1 LPDKPGALG
10 GILVPVTTP
19 FDRVTGEIAPVVFR
33 ESLRRWLKHPLDG
46 VVLFGSTGEGALLDE
61 DEKERLLGFAR
72 DVVPEGI
79 AVVAGIGAESTRSA
93 IRQARLAADQ
103 AADAVLVHPPSYFGV
118 SLSPAALRDHFT
130 AIADASPIPVVLYH
144 IPKYTHV
151 TLEPG
156 LISELTRHPNVVG
169 VKDSSGDLKRLA
181 DYSLACHAS
190 CRLLVGNGSM
200 LYTAFELGAAGGIV
214 AVGLLAPAWCVAMR
228 DHFRAGEG
236 PRAGQLQGRIARLH
250 KEIVAHFGVPGVR
263 AALELLDLP
272 QGPPRPPLRPLSD
285 RDRAQVARVMQEVG
299 LV

>member
-1 LPDKPGALG
+1 LPEARPGLG

-19 FDRVTGEIAPVVFR
+19 FDRVTGEVAPVAFR
-33 ESLRRWLKHPLDG
+33 DALRRWLQHGLDG

-72 DVVPEGI
+72 DVVPEGV

-93 IRQARLAADQ
+93 IRQARNAAEQ

-130 AIADASPIPVVLYH
+130 AIADASPVPVILYH

-151 TLEPG
+151 ILEPG
-156 LISELTRHPNVVG
+156 LIAELGRHPNVAG

-181 DYSLACHAS
+181 DYSLACDAS

-200 LYTAFELGAAGGIV
+200 LYTALELGAAGGIV
-214 AVGLLAPAWCVAMR
+214 AVGLLAPAWCVGMR

-236 PRAGQLQGRIARLH
+236 PRAGQLQGRLARLH
-250 KEIVAHFGVPGVR
+250 KEIVAHFGVPGVK
-263 AALELLDLP
+263 AALELLDVP
-272 QGPPRPPLRPLSD
+272 QGPPRPPLRPLSEKD
-285 RDRAQVARVMQEVG
+285 RMQVARVMQEVG
-299 LV
+299 LI